1 MNVSRCDV
9 STKDGNMQ
17 ETRDKNFLLWSMH
30 YFFQTVPMKEI
41 YSVSDFYGVLQNA
54 CHIDAVINVYFS
66 LSTKFCRQFISFYL
80 ETEQDKLR
88 ESISY
93 RTCF

>member
-1 MNVSRCDV
+1 VNISRYDV
-9 STKDGNMQ
+9 STKDGNIQ

-30 YFFQTVPMKEI
+30 SFFQTVLMKEI
-41 YSVSDFYGVLQNA
+41 YSVSKFYGVLQNA
-54 CHIDAVINVYFS
+54 CHIEVVISVYFYS
-66 LSTKFCRQFISFYL
+66 STEFCRQFISFYL

-93 RTCF
+93 RTCS